1 MCDIIKETDTSHL
14 LPGDLTFVE
23 PTRTSEKAVDPN
35 YGTKGH
41 QSSWLTFL
49 STLCNSLLREW
60 RQLQTFKIQ
69 AFGLHLLSE
78 GSLNS
83 EGTLVL
89 LRSLVLLGLLV

>member
-14 LPGDLTFVE
+14 LPGDFTLVE

-60 RQLQTFKIQ
+60 RQLQTCKIQ
-69 AFGLHLLSE
+69 SFGLHLCQKAHKN
-78 GSLNS
+78 SL
-83 EGTLVL
+83 GTLL
-89 LRSLVLLGLLV
+89 LLCLLVLLGLLV